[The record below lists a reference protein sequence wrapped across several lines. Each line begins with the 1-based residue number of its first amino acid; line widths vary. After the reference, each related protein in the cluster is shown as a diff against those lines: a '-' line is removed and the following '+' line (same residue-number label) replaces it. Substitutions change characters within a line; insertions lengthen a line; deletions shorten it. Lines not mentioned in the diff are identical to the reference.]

1 MNRLFLLVNLQYL
14 ASPHLFVEIAI
25 NGVGIMAFL
34 KEDIYQDEKL
44 DLYSPDYENL
54 TVIGDFQY
62 RFSLI

>member
-1 MNRLFLLVNLQYL
+1 
-14 ASPHLFVEIAI
+14 
-25 NGVGIMAFL
+25 MAFL